1 MFSQYYCFL
10 FQDAAAMTTT
20 PTNKEYNKSVSES
33 AVETTLLQS
42 KVGSGD
48 EVNGDN
54 KIEHEQS

>member
-1 MFSQYYCFL
+1 MLPRWRLPQ
-10 FQDAAAMTTT
+10 QTKNTT
-20 PTNKEYNKSVSES
+20 NAVSES